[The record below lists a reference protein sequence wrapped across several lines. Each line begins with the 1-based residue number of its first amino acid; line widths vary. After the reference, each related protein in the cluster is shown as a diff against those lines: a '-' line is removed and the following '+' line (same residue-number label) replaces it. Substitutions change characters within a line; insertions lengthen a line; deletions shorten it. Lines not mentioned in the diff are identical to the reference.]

1 MWTGEAEWLVRE
13 VRGVT
18 SSQLCRPETLGF
30 PLRTVGSRR
39 WPWAERPRV
48 HPFRG
53 PRGRCVCAACS
64 HDPPAP
70 RAGPGMC
77 PPTGVGPEWCWLAPG
92 WFLSAIPCLPTSPAP
107 GEARGGKGAEGAA
120 PEPCGCSPEG
130 SAGLHPRWAVPQ
142 DHVGWDLGWAGIHG
156 RHQTELCPHLT
167 QLPWPGALCPPKP
180 CIASARCKGP
190 EEGPVPCPCQRPG
203 EALSCWAKGS
213 GPSTEL
219 QGLEAFWCPLTGG
232 PKANLVGTGLPSQ
245 SSGCVCPRKLN
256 PVKSPARGSGVSG
269 S

>member
-1 MWTGEAEWLVRE
+1 MLLVPMIPQHPEQGLACAHQQALALSGAGWLLA
-13 VRGVT
+13 GFCAPPPQ
-18 SSQLCRPETLGF
+18 SSPQY
-30 PLRTVGSRR
+30 
-39 WPWAERPRV
+39 
-48 HPFRG
+48 
-53 PRGRCVCAACS
+53 
-64 HDPPAP
+64 PA
-70 RAGPGMC
+70 
-77 PPTGVGPEWCWLAPG
+77 
-92 WFLSAIPCLPTSPAP
+92 CLPLQHP
-107 GEARGGKGAEGAA
+107 GEAWGGKGAEGAA
-120 PEPCGCSPEG
+120 PGPCGCSPEG

-142 DHVGWDLGWAGIHG
+142 DCVGWDLGWAGIHDW
-156 RHQTELCPHLT
+156 HQTKLCPHLT
-167 QLPWPGALCPPKP
+167 QLPWPGALCSPKP

-203 EALSCWAKGS
+203 EALPCWAKGS

-256 PVKSPARGSGVSG
+256 PVKSPARGSDVSG